1 MYQAPVAAPTT
12 RHISVETVK
21 GLEAELAS
29 GEAMKALRR
38 YNDAVEKLGA
48 QGWEPKMK

>member
-1 MYQAPVAAPTT
+1 MAAPA
-12 RHISVETVK
+12 RRISVETVK

-38 YNDAVEKLGA
+38 YNDAVEKLDA